1 MAAKLRGLWKHQNG
15 WWHWT
20 RMRNGKKIN
29 VALHTK
35 DEHEAMEKALDLVKD
50 PPTALTFGSI
60 EHEINNC
67 VADKVAKGRFSRF
80 SAPEKKRTM
89 LRFAKWHGIEKSAKT
104 VTPEIVEKYF
114 AELKARPKPPKDSTI
129 LGYLMAVRSLFSWL
143 VEKKKLVSNPCAKI
157 DIGQKSYGARGRSLR
172 SDSPPAYCE
181 EGLRDIFLSAWKTIP
196 RSVMDKPTAK
206 MIGFVVYA
214 GFEGGLRKNE
224 IIEARP
230 DWFFIKGQQSMRV
243 CRTDT
248 FTPKGQKARDIPM
261 TDEFAAFMKE
271 FLKGHKGTWCI
282 DPDGVRGVS
291 KYRYDFNR
299 PFCDYI
305 AYVEKISGTTKLDD
319 WFSAHI
325 MRHTFGSLLTK
336 AGKSLFKISKWMG
349 DSPEVVNAHYAH
361 LQGGDE
367 EINAL
372 HSAPPVSAKTKK
384 ARPAASPPP
393 AAKKKP
399 AGVTR

>member
-1 MAAKLRGLWKHQNG
+1 MENG
-15 WWHWT
+15 Q
-20 RMRNGKKIN
+20 KIN

-35 DEHEAMEKALDLVKD
+35 DEHEAMEKALGLVKD

-114 AELKARPKPPKDSTI
+114 TELKTNGLKDSTI

-143 VEKKKLVSNPCAKI
+143 VEKRKLVSNPCAKI
-157 DIGQKSYGARGRSLR
+157 DIGQKSYGAKGRALM
-172 SDSPPAYCE
+172 SDSPPMYCE

-196 RSVMDKPTAK
+196 CEVMDKPTAK
-206 MIGFVVYA
+206 MIGFVVHA
-214 GFEGGLRKNE
+214 GFEAGLRKNE

-230 DWFFIKGQQSMRV
+230 DWFFIRGQQSMRV
-243 CRTDT
+243 CKTDT

-261 TDEFAAFMKE
+261 NPLFAAFMKE
-271 FLKGHKGTWCI
+271 FLNGHKGTWCI

-305 AYVEKISGTTKLDD
+305 AYVEKISGTKLDD
-319 WFSAHI
+319 WFSAHV
-325 MRHTFGSLLTK
+325 MRHTFGSLLAK
-336 AGKSLFKISKWMG
+336 AGISLFKISKWMG

-361 LQGGDE
+361 LQGGDD
-367 EINAL
+367 EINKL
-372 HSAPPVSAKTKK
+372 HSAPLVSAKAEKAGKAKTK
-384 ARPAASPPP
+384 APRPATG
-393 AAKKKP
+393 KKKSDGITHRQ
-399 AGVTR
+399 ASKA